1 MMYLR
6 NASLHNHIKI
16 EILFNHFLKHGFNHG
31 FSNLEAIRSSL
42 HPLPNISLSMVF
54 LAST

>member
-16 EILFNHFLKHGFNHG
+16 EILFNHLLKMV
-31 FSNLEAIRSSL
+31 FSWIYKYRRDSASL
-42 HPLPNISLSMVF
+42 HPLPNISLSLVF